1 MSKTPEEA
9 SADSRA
15 AAPACRDMYVALQA
29 EGFTVGESLTII
41 GHVISAGQGGE

>member
-1 MSKTPEEA
+1 MS
-9 SADSRA
+9 DII
-15 AAPACRDMYVALQA
+15 MLQA